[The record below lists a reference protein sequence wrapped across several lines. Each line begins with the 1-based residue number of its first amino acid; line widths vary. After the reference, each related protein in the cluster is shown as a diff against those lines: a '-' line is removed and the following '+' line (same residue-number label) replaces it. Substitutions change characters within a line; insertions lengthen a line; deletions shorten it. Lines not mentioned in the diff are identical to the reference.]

1 MDKYVIQHHIFLAFV
16 MRLHFFCHILDTLHI
31 CVFPN
36 FQDAYRRAFRV
47 RKPNYVEAPLGLGDH
62 EMW

>member
-16 MRLHFFCHILDTLHI
+16 MRLRFFCHIFNTHLRI
-31 CVFPN
+31 FPN

-62 EMW
+62 KMW